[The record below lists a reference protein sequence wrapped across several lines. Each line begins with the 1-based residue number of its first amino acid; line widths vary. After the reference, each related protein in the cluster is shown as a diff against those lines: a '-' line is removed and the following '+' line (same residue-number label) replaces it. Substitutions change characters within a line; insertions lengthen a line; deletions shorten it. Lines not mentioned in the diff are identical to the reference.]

1 MADFFRQI
9 RGFRRDIK
17 LYLTFNLLANVGFG
31 VFALIFNLYLTA
43 LGLREDDIGIL
54 SAAQTLSMAAASASM
69 GPTLNRI
76 GLWRTIVGG
85 TVLMS
90 LSAIGLAFSETTIL
104 LLPLMVLFGIGF
116 AYMATTTMP
125 FIIEWTRPDQRQQV
139 SAVTFSSAA
148 ISTTLGS
155 LLGGFLPALLP
166 LEGLLEYRYT
176 LILGML
182 VTGLGL
188 VPLFIMGDA
197 RKGSAPPDP
206 SEVRPESVADRRQV
220 RNDMAVF
227 IAIGGLMALGAGIV
241 GPFFNVYLST
251 LGASSTEIGIVF
263 ALAGLSSAAVG
274 LSAPAVSRRFGSLWA
289 VVVVRTSI
297 VPFFLLLI
305 LIPAYPIAVLAWI
318 ARQTSIS
325 MAWPIDSTFI
335 AEILPPRA
343 RASVFGL
350 RSAAWNV
357 GFSIASLVGGIIIV
371 RFGYPLTF
379 VGMIIFTTLS
389 MALFGGYY
397 ARHPRIASG
406 ELVMALSP
414 RARARF
420 EQLRQ
425 EQAAAAFAEDAALL
439 PTTDPGQIDS
449 IEALAEPEI
458 AAPAVVP
465 PEPSPAPP
473 AQPAEGESGSAA
485 SDDDPGPGPD
495 RP

>member
-1 MADFFRQI
+1 
-9 RGFRRDIK
+9 
-17 LYLTFNLLANVGFG
+17 
-31 VFALIFNLYLTA
+31 
-43 LGLREDDIGIL
+43 
-54 SAAQTLSMAAASASM
+54 
-69 GPTLNRI
+69 
-76 GLWRTIVGG
+76 
-85 TVLMS
+85 
-90 LSAIGLAFSETTIL
+90 
-104 LLPLMVLFGIGF
+104 
-116 AYMATTTMP
+116 
-125 FIIEWTRPDQRQQV
+125 
-139 SAVTFSSAA
+139 
-148 ISTTLGS
+148 
-155 LLGGFLPALLP
+155 LPALLP

-206 SEVRPESVADRRQV
+206 SEVRPESVADRRQG

-371 RFGYPLTF
+371 RFGYP
-379 VGMIIFTTLS
+379 
-389 MALFGGYY
+389 
-397 ARHPRIASG
+397 
-406 ELVMALSP
+406 
-414 RARARF
+414 
-420 EQLRQ
+420 
-425 EQAAAAFAEDAALL
+425 
-439 PTTDPGQIDS
+439 
-449 IEALAEPEI
+449 
-458 AAPAVVP
+458 
-465 PEPSPAPP
+465 
-473 AQPAEGESGSAA
+473 
-485 SDDDPGPGPD
+485 
-495 RP
+495 